1 MSVYS
6 ILAFVHIALGVAAL
20 ATFWIAGFAKKGSP
34 VHRAAGKIYL
44 GAMSGLL
51 LAAVPMTFYVWSA
64 RGPVTGG
71 FLAYLLVIT
80 STSVWSAWRAI
91 RDKRDWAR
99 YTGPVYRALMWLNLA
114 SAIGVA
120 LLGIFLAQRMQLVIV
135 SFSAIGLIGFVQMR
149 RFARKAPEDPRWW
162 LNEHLSAMI
171 GNGVATHIAFL
182 AIGLPR
188 LVPELANGT
197 WVNIAWIAPL
207 GVAVLAGQWLR
218 RKYLPK
224 RVPRAPHMPDTHAQ
238 MAHRHEPS
246 TQS

>member
-1 MSVYS
+1 MSAYS
-6 ILAFVHIALGVAAL
+6 ILTFIHIALGVAAL
-20 ATFWIAGFAKKGSP
+20 ATFWIAGAAKKGSP

-44 GAMSGLL
+44 TAMAGLL
-51 LAAVPMTFYVWSA
+51 LAALPMTVYVWAA

-80 STSVWSAWRAI
+80 TTSVWCAWRAI
-91 RDKRDWAR
+91 GDKRDWAR
-99 YTGPVYRALMWLNLA
+99 YTGPVYRGLMWLNLA

-120 LLGIFLAQRMQLVIV
+120 LLGVFLAQRMQLVIV

-149 RFARKAPEDPRWW
+149 RFARAAPEDPRWW

-188 LVPELANGT
+188 LVPALSNAV
-197 WVNIAWIAPL
+197 WINIAWLAPL
-207 GVAVLAGQWLR
+207 GIAFLAGAWLR

-224 RVPRAPHMPDTHAQ
+224 RTALPDVRERATPVAS
-238 MAHRHEPS
+238 AS
-246 TQS
+246 

>member
-1 MSVYS
+1 MSVYTV
-6 ILAFVHIALGVAAL
+6 LTFLHVGLGVAAL
-20 ATFWIAGFAKKGSP
+20 VTYWVAGVTKKGSP
-34 VHRAAGKIYL
+34 AHRAAGKIYL
-44 GAMSGLL
+44 GAMAGLL
-51 LAAVPMTFYVWSA
+51 IAAVPMTFYVWAA

-80 STSVWSAWRAI
+80 TTSVWSAWRAI

-99 YTGPVYRALMWLNLA
+99 YTGPVYRMLMWLNLG

-120 LLGIFLAQRMQLVIV
+120 LLGLLLAQRMQLVIV
-135 SFSAIGLIGFVQMR
+135 AFSAIGLIGFLQMR
-149 RFARKAPEDPRWW
+149 HFVRQPPQDPRWW

-188 LVPELANGT
+188 LVPSLANGT

-207 GVAVLAGQWLR
+207 GVAVLAGVWLR

-224 RVPRAPHMPDTHAQ
+224 RAALAPLRERTTPIATPV
-238 MAHRHEPS
+238 R
-246 TQS
+246 

>member
-1 MSVYS
+1 MSIYS
-6 ILAFVHIALGVAAL
+6 ILALLHVGLGVAAL
-20 ATFWIAGFAKKGSP
+20 ATFWIAGGAKKGSP
-34 VHRAAGKIYL
+34 VHRGAGKIYL
-44 GAMSGLL
+44 GAMAGLL
-51 LAAVPMTFYVWSA
+51 LLAVPMTVYVWAA

-80 STSVWSAWRAI
+80 ATSVWCAWRAI
-91 RDKRDWAR
+91 RDKRDWVR
-99 YTGPVYRALMWLNLA
+99 YTGPVYRGLMWLNLA

-120 LLGIFLAQRMQLVIV
+120 LLGLFLAQRMQLVIV
-135 SFSAIGLIGFVQMR
+135 SFSAIGLIGFFQMR
-149 RFARKAPEDPRWW
+149 RFVRQPPEDPRWW

-188 LVPELANGT
+188 LVPALANGT

-207 GVAVLAGQWLR
+207 GIAFVAAAWLR

-224 RVPRAPHMPDTHAQ
+224 RAPRERLVPQAHA
-238 MAHRHEPS
+238 
-246 TQS
+246 